1 MKIPIMLNIE
11 LHYDESGSEPAPKYA
26 TEAEITFA
34 EQLRR
39 QIEERYVGRQS
50 IREGGGVRLDE
61 LDS

>member
-1 MKIPIMLNIE
+1 MKKSIMLNIQ
-11 LHYDESGSEPAPKYA
+11 LHNYDSGSEPAPKFA
-26 TEAEITFA
+26 TETEITFA

-50 IREGGGVRLDE
+50 IHEGGGVRLED